1 MVKKMTRIHYDLVA
15 YSLCRFLWFDD
26 KYSPNIDLGI
36 TLSGADK
43 TKVSHIIDVL
53 SIFAN
58 KRPDYT

>member
-1 MVKKMTRIHYDLVA
+1 MILWPILYVNF
-15 YSLCRFLWFDD
+15 SWFDD